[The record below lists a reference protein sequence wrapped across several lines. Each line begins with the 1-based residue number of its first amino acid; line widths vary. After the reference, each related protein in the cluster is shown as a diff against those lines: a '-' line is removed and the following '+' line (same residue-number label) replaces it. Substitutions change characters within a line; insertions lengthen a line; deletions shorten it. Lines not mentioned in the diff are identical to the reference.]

1 MAGTSCHITA
11 TTTSPTRMYAPA
23 MNGTTRPTVRPR
35 RCMPP
40 NTITQN
46 STAIPRPTH
55 SGSQPHA
62 SVVAAVTALAWIC
75 GPVKTVANTV
85 AAA

>member
-1 MAGTSCHITA
+1 
-11 TTTSPTRMYAPA
+11 
-23 MNGTTRPTVRPR
+23 
-35 RCMPP
+35 MPP

>member
-1 MAGTSCHITA
+1 MTMMI
-11 TTTSPTRMYAPA
+11 SPTTMYAPA
-23 MNGTTRPTVRPR
+23 MNGTTSPTVRAR

-40 NTITQN
+40 NTMRQN
-46 STAIPRPTH
+46 RAAIPRPTS
-55 SGSQPHA
+55 SGLQPQA

-75 GPVKTVANTV
+75 GPVITVANTV

>member
-1 MAGTSCHITA
+1 MK
-11 TTTSPTRMYAPA
+11 
-23 MNGTTRPTVRPR
+23 GTTRPTVRPR

-40 NTITQN
+40 NTI
-46 STAIPRPTH
+46 SRKTAAMPRPVH
-55 SGSQPHA
+55 SGSQPQA
-62 SVVAAVTALAWIC
+62 CAVAAVTALAWIC